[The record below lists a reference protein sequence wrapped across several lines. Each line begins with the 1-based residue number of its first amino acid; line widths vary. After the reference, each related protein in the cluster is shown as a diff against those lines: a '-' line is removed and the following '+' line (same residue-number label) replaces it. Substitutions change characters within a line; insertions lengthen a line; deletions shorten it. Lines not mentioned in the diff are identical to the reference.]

1 MKRVQPDESWP
12 KSWNDSYFYDQ
23 SEIYG
28 EISNYGYAY
37 AYQNRRRRT
46 LRLLTEVLAPG
57 ARILDIAAAQ
67 GNFSLALAEL
77 GFDVTWNDL
86 RADLADYLRLKYES
100 GQLQFAPSNAFDS
113 QFPSFSHA

>member
-46 LRLLTEVLAPG
+46 LRFAST
-57 ARILDIAAAQ
+57 RHTQ
-67 GNFSLALAEL
+67 G
-77 GFDVTWNDL
+77 
-86 RADLADYLRLKYES
+86 
-100 GQLQFAPSNAFDS
+100 QC
-113 QFPSFSHA
+113 